1 MLKQVAIIL
10 AAVAITACV
19 EDTVTSSDVTK
30 TAVEVAAAPVVETT
44 EAAVVTEATEVKAEI
59 ETAPTAET
67 TEAAA
72 EAAPVVAP
80 TAETTEAVATG
91 SVEG

>member
-44 EAAVVTEATEVKAEI
+44 EVKAEI

>member
-44 EAAVVTEATEVKAEI
+44 EAAVVETTEVKAEI